1 VKDTKTA
8 DFIRENVTL
17 EVTDGTSMNCYCTRP
32 GVGECKGGIL
42 MLHGAF
48 GTDDYIRSRND
59 RFSEAGYIVIAP
71 DLFHRTR
78 PGFEGNF
85 LDYPTARPLV
95 QAVIANDAGAE
106 ADLAAAFRWL
116 DQQPGVEGRI
126 ASLGFCLGGRTAYLA
141 NAILPVRAGISLYG
155 DIAPK
160 SGEPGKGLLPRT
172 PTLHAPMLL
181 LWAGLDAHILPEH
194 RAAVIEAMKT
204 HSKTYV
210 SVEFSDAN
218 HGYGYEPDYR
228 NYHPHAARQSWALIM
243 EFLKAYL

>member
-1 VKDTKTA
+1 MDEIV
-8 DFIRENVTL
+8 RETVTL
-17 EVTDGTSMNCYCTRP
+17 PVADGGSMDCYCTRP
-32 GVGECKGGIL
+32 SAAECKGGIII
-42 MLHGAF
+42 LHGAF
-48 GTDDYIRSRND
+48 GTDAYIRSRND
-59 RFSEAGYIVIAP
+59 RFTEAGYAVISP

-95 QAVIANDAGAE
+95 QAVIADEAGAE
-106 ADLAAAFRWL
+106 ADLTAAFQWL
-116 DQQPGVEGRI
+116 ERLPGVEGRI

-160 SGEPGKGLLPRT
+160 SGEPGQGLLPRT
-172 PTLHAPMLL
+172 ATLHAPMLL

-194 RAAVIEAMKT
+194 RAAVLAAMKT
-204 HSKTYV
+204 HNKPYV

-243 EFLKAYL
+243 EFLKDYL